1 MPNAEAPS
9 TETSTPTSSSSHSR
23 MRSIPTEKASSS
35 SVRTSRS
42 STKQSS
48 HDRPSSS
55 TSRPKTATSSRS
67 HREDPRLATQ
77 QRYVANP
84 HLFQMTRSVMISPT
98 MMHWSRAPVSGMLP
112 TRHLRAHSMTLVDST
127 IWIFGGSD
135 ESDSRD
141 DVYTLDTET
150 FVWGKPKPTGDQPPP
165 SRAHTATLVQNR
177 YIFIVGGGQ
186 DFVYYD
192 TVHIFD
198 TVTHKWTNPDIQGEK
213 PIARR
218 AHTACLHKG
227 RLVIFG
233 GTFPLVLC
241 QEPAPISL
249 GGNGN
254 IALNDVWSMDVTVPF
269 DRLRWEQIKPRAGSA
284 LPRPRGYHTSNLVG
298 NVMVIIGG
306 SDGRDCYDDIWVM
319 DLDTG
324 LWKEV
329 CTEEKYQIM
338 FHSSTQVGSYLFI
351 LGGHSG
357 QSFLPTL
364 IFFNLSSQPFLNT
377 NQSRSNAFIVTLQ
390 FETRQSAGRMFPARG
405 YHSAVLADSRLVVT
419 GGFDG
424 ETVFEDV
431 SILDLAAMAYLPQV
445 TRFGIIINELG
456 VYVED
461 EGAEYAGRV
470 R

>member
-364 IFFNLSSQPFLNT
+364 IFFNL
-377 NQSRSNAFIVTLQ
+377 ITLQ

>member
-1 MPNAEAPS
+1 MPNTEASPV
-9 TETSTPTSSSSHSR
+9 ETPTSSSSQTR
-23 MRSIPTEKASSS
+23 VRSTPVEKPSSS
-35 SVRTSRS
+35 SVRTTSRA
-42 STKQSS
+42 STKLSS
-48 HDRPSSS
+48 HDRPSS
-55 TSRPKTATSSRS
+55 TSKSKTAASIKS
-67 HREDPRLATQ
+67 HREDPRSA
-77 QRYVANP
+77 QRYVVNP

-98 MMHWSRAPVSGMLP
+98 LMHWSRAPVSGMLP
-112 TRHLRAHSMTLVDST
+112 TRHLRAHSMTLVGNT
-127 IWIFGGSD
+127 IWIFGGTD

-198 TVTHKWTNPDIQGEK
+198 TLTHKWTKPDIQGER
-213 PIARR
+213 PISRR
-218 AHTACLHKG
+218 AHTACLYNG
-227 RLVIFG
+227 RLIIFG
-233 GTFPLVLC
+233 
-241 QEPAPISL
+241 

-254 IALNDVWSMDVTVPF
+254 IALNDVWAMDVTVPF
-269 DRLRWEQIKPRAGSA
+269 DKLRWEQIKPQGSGP
-284 LPRPRGYHTSNLVG
+284 LPSPRGYHTSNLVG

-319 DLDTG
+319 DLDTA

-329 CTEEKYQIM
+329 CAEQKYSCM

-351 LGGHSG
+351 LGGHSN
-357 QSFLPTL
+357 QSFVSNLV
-364 IFFNLSSQPFLNT
+364 FFNL
-377 NQSRSNAFIVTLQ
+377 ITLQ
-390 FETRQSAGRMFPARG
+390 FETRQSAGRTFPARG
-405 YHSAVLADSRLVVT
+405 YHSAVLADSRLIVT

-431 SILDLAAMAYLPQV
+431 SVLDLAALAYLPQV
-445 TRFGIIINELG
+445 TRFGIIINERG

-461 EGAEYAGRV
+461 EGAEYAV
-470 R
+470 RYM